1 MSNTYILYNP
11 LAGNKNED
19 TDYVEK
25 LKSMIPD
32 KMPICVDLTTIHS
45 YQDFLECVEKNDSIY
60 LCGGDGTLNRFI
72 NSIEDRKIPCSIF
85 YYGTGVGNDFLRD
98 VGKEKGNGPFRINKY
113 ISDLPIVIVNGTKYR
128 FVNNVGFGIDGYC
141 CEIGDKIKET
151 SDKPVNY
158 TAIAIKGMLFHYR
171 PVNATV
177 TVDGKKYK
185 YKRVWVAP
193 TMKGRYYGGGMMPA
207 PEQNRLDKNGQVSL
221 MLMHS
226 SGKLRTLMVFP
237 SIFNGTHTQHTNMVT
252 IHRGCDITVEF
263 DRPVALQI
271 DGETIPN
278 VTSYRVISEPTSV
291 KK

>member
-1 MSNTYILYNP
+1 
-11 LAGNKNED
+11 
-19 TDYVEK
+19 
-25 LKSMIPD
+25 
-32 KMPICVDLTTIHS
+32 
-45 YQDFLECVEKNDSIY
+45 
-60 LCGGDGTLNRFI
+60 
-72 NSIEDRKIPCSIF
+72 
-85 YYGTGVGNDFLRD
+85 
-98 VGKEKGNGPFRINKY
+98 
-113 ISDLPIVIVNGTKYR
+113 
-128 FVNNVGFGIDGYC
+128 
-141 CEIGDKIKET
+141 
-151 SDKPVNY
+151 
-158 TAIAIKGMLFHYR
+158 MLFHYR

-237 SIFNGTHTQHTNMVT
+237 SIFNGTHIQHTNMVT

-263 DRPVALQI
+263 DRPAALQI